1 MRRDKQQAQRAAH
14 HHRYLSHAEK
24 EKGKK
29 ESALD
34 RNVIEKT
41 RVSQDKSQW
50 DRKPEKENESE
61 AWRQKQ
67 KRRWRGGGGPEK
79 LEPWLR
85 MFWAHELQD
94 LAAQLTLHGNPFY
107 RNTIP

>member
-41 RVSQDKSQW
+41 RVSQDKSQ
-50 DRKPEKENESE
+50 
-61 AWRQKQ
+61 
-67 KRRWRGGGGPEK
+67 
-79 LEPWLR
+79 
-85 MFWAHELQD
+85 
-94 LAAQLTLHGNPFY
+94 
-107 RNTIP
+107 